1 MKFTVYRTSEGRY
14 SDRNP
19 IRPEDTESYKL
30 IRRSEKKEL
39 ELDGSWE
46 IQITSLAQLLK
57 LVETYGEIVITPKH
71 LVPVKNMA
79 DFTRTPNEIEIYDD
93 YRE

>member
-19 IRPEDTESYKL
+19 IQPEDVKKYKTT
-30 IRRSEKKEL
+30 RRSHKKER
-39 ELDGSWE
+39 ELSGAWE

-57 LVETYGEIVITPKH
+57 LVEDYGEIVITPKH
-71 LVPVKNMA
+71 MVPVKNKA
-79 DFTRTPNEIEIYDD
+79 DFTHAPNGIEIYDN

>member
-14 SDRNP
+14 SGLNP
-19 IRPEDTESYKL
+19 IWSEDVEKYK
-30 IRRSEKKEL
+30 ITRRSDKKER
-39 ELDGSWE
+39 ELDGAWE

-57 LVETYGEIVITPKH
+57 LVEDYGEIVIKPKH
-71 LVPVKNMA
+71 LVPVKNKA
-79 DFTRTPNEIEIYDD
+79 DFTHAPNEIEIYDD